1 MELPINNFKRALI
14 NKKPQIGMWSSL
26 SSHIVAEI
34 LAHAGFDWVLLDT
47 EHSPNELPMVQ
58 AQLHAM
64 TGGTATPVVRPAWN
78 DMVLVKRFLDIGA
91 QSLLLPYVQTAEEA
105 QNAVRYTRYP
115 QQGLRGVAGATRA
128 AGYGR
133 TKDYLKRAHEEICLL
148 VQVETRKAMANLEA
162 IAETEGVDGIFIGPN
177 DLSADL
183 GYLGNWQHPEVWK
196 VMEDAAKRIRKAGKA
211 PGILVGEADGQRCLD
226 MGYLFVAVGADTGM
240 LVRGGDALAA
250 RFKKA

>member
-1 MELPINNFKRALI
+1 MELPKNKFKQALQE
-14 NKKPQIGMWSSL
+14 KKPQIGIWSSL
-26 SSHIVAEI
+26 SSHIVAEV
-34 LAHAGFDWVLLDT
+34 LGHAGFDWVLLDT

-64 TGGTATPVVRPAWN
+64 VGGSATPVVRPAWN

-91 QSLLLPYVQTAEEA
+91 QSLLLPYVQTKEEA

-115 QQGLRGVAGATRA
+115 QEGVRGVAGATRA

-133 TKDYLKRAHEEICLL
+133 TKDYMKRAHEEICLL
-148 VQVETRKAMANLEA
+148 LQVETRKAMANLDA
-162 IAETEGVDGIFIGPN
+162 IAAVEGVDGVFIGPN
-177 DLSADL
+177 DLSADM

-196 VMEDAAKRIRKAGKA
+196 VMEEAARRIRQAGKA

-240 LVRGGDALAA
+240 LVRGADTLAA
-250 RFKKA
+250 KFKR

>member
-1 MELPINNFKRALI
+1 
-14 NKKPQIGMWSSL
+14 
-26 SSHIVAEI
+26 
-34 LAHAGFDWVLLDT
+34 
-47 EHSPNELPMVQ
+47 
-58 AQLHAM
+58 M
-64 TGGTATPVVRPAWN
+64 TGGTASGVVRPAWN

-115 QQGLRGVAGATRA
+115 QAGLRGVAGATRA

-133 TKDYLKRAHEEICLL
+133 TKDYMKKAHEEICLL
-148 VQVETRKAMANLEA
+148 VQAETRKSLENLEA
-162 IAETEGVDGIFIGPN
+162 IAEVEGVDGIFIGPN

-226 MGYLFVAVGADTGM
+226 AGYLFVAVGADTGM
-240 LVRGGDALAA
+240 LVRGSDSLAA
-250 RFKKA
+250 KFKRP

>member
-1 MELPINNFKRALI
+1 MELPVNHFKRAL
-14 NKKPQIGMWSSL
+14 KEGKPQIGMWSSL

-58 AQLHAM
+58 SQLHAM

-105 QNAVRYTRYP
+105 HNAVRYARYP
-115 QQGLRGVAGATRA
+115 QEGLRGVAGATRA

-133 TKDYLKRAHEEICLL
+133 TKDYLKNAHQEICLL
-148 VQVETRKAMANLEA
+148 LQVETRKAMGNLEA
-162 IAETEGVDGIFIGPN
+162 IAGTEGVDGIFIGPN

-196 VMEDAAKRIRKAGKA
+196 VMEDAAKRIRKCGKA

-226 MGYLFVAVGADTGM
+226 MGYLFVAVGADTGA
-240 LVRGGDALAA
+240 LVRGADTLAA
-250 RFKKA
+250 KFKR

>member
-1 MELPINNFKRALI
+1 MELPRNKFKQALRE
-14 NKKPQIGMWSSL
+14 NKPQIGIWSSL

-64 TGGTATPVVRPAWN
+64 TGGTASAVVRPAWN
-78 DMVLVKRFLDIGA
+78 DMVLVKRYLDIGA

-115 QQGLRGVAGATRA
+115 SGGLRGVAGSTRA

-133 TKDYLKRAHEEICLL
+133 TKDYMKRAHEEICLL
-148 VQVETRKAMANLEA
+148 VQAETRKSLANLEA
-162 IAETEGVDGIFIGPN
+162 IAEVEGVDGIFIGPN

-183 GYLGNWQHPEVWK
+183 GYLGNWQHPDVWK
-196 VMEDAAKRIRKAGKA
+196 AMEDAAKRIRKCGKA

-226 MGYLFVAVGADTGM
+226 AGFLFVAVGADTGM
-240 LVRGGDALAA
+240 LVRGSDALAA
-250 RFKKA
+250 KFKKA

>member
-1 MELPINNFKRALI
+1 MDLPRNNFKHAL
-14 NKKPQIGMWSSL
+14 KAGKAQIGMWSSL

-58 AQLHAM
+58 AQLQSM
-64 TGGTATPVVRPAWN
+64 VGGTATPVVRPAWN

-91 QSLLLPYVQTAEEA
+91 QSLLLPYVQTKEEA
-105 QNAVRYTRYP
+105 ENAVRYTRYP
-115 QQGLRGVAGATRA
+115 QQGVRGVAGATRA

-133 TKDYLKRAHEEICLL
+133 TKDYMKRAHEEICLL
-148 VQVETRKAMANLEA
+148 LQVETRKAMGNIET
-162 IAETEGVDGIFIGPN
+162 IAEVEGVDGIFIGPN

-211 PGILVGEADGQRCLD
+211 PGILVGEADGKRCLD
-226 MGYLFVAVGADTGM
+226 MGYLFVAVGADIGT
-240 LVRGGDALAA
+240 LVRGSVALASK
-250 RFKKA
+250 FK

>member
-1 MELPINNFKRALI
+1 MDLPVNKFKRAL
-14 NKKPQIGMWSSL
+14 KEGKPQIGMWSSL

-58 AQLHAM
+58 SQLHAM
-64 TGGTATPVVRPAWN
+64 TGGTAAPVVRPAWN

-105 QNAVRYTRYP
+105 QSAVRYTRYP
-115 QQGLRGVAGATRA
+115 QRGVRGVAGATRA

-133 TKDYLKRAHEEICLL
+133 IKDYLKRADEELCVL
-148 VQVETRKAMANLEA
+148 VQVETRKALASLEA
-162 IAETEGVDGIFIGPN
+162 IAETDGVDGVFIGPN

-183 GYLGNWQHPEVWK
+183 GHLGDWQHQEVWK
-196 VMEDAAKRIRKAGKA
+196 VMEEAAKRIRRTGKA
-211 PGILVGEADGQRCLD
+211 PGILVGETDGRRCLD
-226 MGYLFVAVGADTGM
+226 MGYQFVAVGADTGM
-240 LVRGGDALAA
+240 LVRGADALAA
-250 RFKKA
+250 KFK

>member
-1 MELPINNFKRALI
+1 MDLPVNKFKRAL
-14 NKKPQIGMWSSL
+14 KEGKPQIGIWSSL

-58 AQLHAM
+58 SQLHAM
-64 TGGTATPVVRPAWN
+64 TGGTASGVVRPAWN

-115 QQGLRGVAGATRA
+115 QAGLRGVAGATRA

-133 TKDYLKRAHEEICLL
+133 TKDYMKTAHEQICLL
-148 VQVETRKAMANLEA
+148 VQAETRKSLANLEA
-162 IAETEGVDGIFIGPN
+162 MCEVDGVDGVFIGPN

-183 GYLGNWQHPEVWK
+183 GHLGNWQHPDVWK
-196 VMEDAAKRIRKAGKA
+196 IMEDAAKRIRKCGKA

-226 MGYLFVAVGADTGM
+226 AGFLFVAVGADTGM
-240 LVRGGDALAA
+240 LVRGSDSLAA
-250 RFKKA
+250 KFKK

>member
-1 MELPINNFKRALI
+1 MDLPHNEFKHAL
-14 NKKPQIGMWSSL
+14 KAGKPQIGMWSSL
-26 SSHIVAEI
+26 SSHIVAEV

-58 AQLHAM
+58 AQLQAM
-64 TGGTATPVVRPAWN
+64 VGGTATPVVRPAWN
-78 DMVLVKRFLDIGA
+78 DMVLVKRVLDIGA
-91 QSLLLPYVQTAEEA
+91 QSLLLPYVQTKEEA
-105 QNAVRYTRYP
+105 ENAVRYTRYP
-115 QQGLRGVAGATRA
+115 QQGVRGVAGATRA

-133 TKDYLKRAHEEICLL
+133 TKDYMKRAHEEICLL
-148 VQVETRKAMANLEA
+148 LQVETRKAMANLEA
-162 IAETEGVDGIFIGPN
+162 IAEVDGVDGIFIGPN

-211 PGILVGEADGQRCLD
+211 PGILVGEAEGKRCLD

-240 LVRGGDALAA
+240 LVRGSDALAA
-250 RFKKA
+250 KFK

>member
-1 MELPINNFKRALI
+1 MDLPQNAFKRALAAG
-14 NKKPQIGMWSSL
+14 KPQIGIWSSL

-58 AQLHAM
+58 SQLHAM
-64 TGGTATPVVRPAWN
+64 VGGTATPVVRPAWN

-91 QSLLLPYVQTAEEA
+91 QSLLLPYVQTKEEA
-105 QNAVRYTRYP
+105 QNAVKFTRYP
-115 QQGLRGVAGATRA
+115 QAGVRGVAGATRA

-133 TKDYLKRAHEEICLL
+133 TKDYMKRAHEEICLL
-148 VQVETRKAMANLEA
+148 LQVETRKAMGNLEA
-162 IAETEGVDGIFIGPN
+162 IAEVEGVDGIFIGPN

-196 VMEDAAKRIRKAGKA
+196 VMEDAAKRIRKCGKA

-240 LVRGGDALAA
+240 LVRGSDALAA
-250 RFKKA
+250 KFK

>member
-1 MELPINNFKRALI
+1 MDLQQNKFKRAL
-14 NKKPQIGMWSSL
+14 KEGKPQIGIWSSL

-58 AQLHAM
+58 SQLHAM
-64 TGGTATPVVRPAWN
+64 TGGTASGVVRPAWN

-91 QSLLLPYVQTAEEA
+91 QSLLLPYVQSAEEA

-115 QQGLRGVAGATRA
+115 QAGLRGVAGATRA

-133 TKDYLKRAHEEICLL
+133 TKDYMKRAHEEICLL
-148 VQVETRKAMANLEA
+148 VQAETRKSLANLEA
-162 IAETEGVDGIFIGPN
+162 IAEVEGVDGIFIGPN

-183 GYLGNWQHPEVWK
+183 GHLGNWQHPDVWK
-196 VMEDAAKRIRKAGKA
+196 AMEDAAKRIRKCGKA

-226 MGYLFVAVGADTGM
+226 AGFLFIAVGADTGM
-240 LVRGGDALAA
+240 LVRGSDSLAA
-250 RFKKA
+250 KFKK